1 MSSHAGCVQHS
12 RPSGA
17 VDLYASFQVYVRQ
30 GGSGWAGPGKAI
42 QKLETGEAGLLFYLL
57 IGKLDKTITCT
68 EVLNTI

>member
-1 MSSHAGCVQHS
+1 MRAACDIPAQVVLWICVRVFMSRA
-12 RPSGA
+12 
-17 VDLYASFQVYVRQ
+17 RQ